1 MHALSVEWGHPIGNV
16 MNEEGAGTP
25 RLFHQGMGQ
34 GTLSFSK
41 NTQTRI

>member
-1 MHALSVEWGHPIGNV
+1 MGNV
-16 MNEEGAGTP
+16 TSEEGAANP
-25 RLFHQGMGQ
+25 ALFHQGMGQ

>member
-1 MHALSVEWGHPIGNV
+1 MSNV
-16 MNEEGAGTP
+16 GIEEGAVDASFSP
-25 RLFHQGMGQ
+25 KGMGQ